1 MGAISERRLSVFERE
16 IKKAKEGKNYSEVLP
31 LKIDSFKKEM
41 LKV

>member
-1 MGAISERRLSVFERE
+1 MGAISERRLSVFEGE
-16 IKKAKEGKNYSEVLP
+16 IKKAKEGKNYSEALP

>member
-1 MGAISERRLSVFERE
+1 VLGGE

-31 LKIDSFKKEM
+31 LKIDSLKKQM